1 VRLPETFA
9 ARIAVAFSLVVAA
22 LFVAGAWF
30 TERHTLEFHEEEVAR
45 RLDAVAGALEQNS
58 IAALSD
64 PERVAEFAKQVAP
77 IATETSLRFTLIRRD
92 GEVVHDTERAP
103 PLASHGDRPEFVA
116 ALANGRG
123 TSVRESATTS
133 QPTFYLARRLGDPS
147 KPIGALRIGASL
159 AYLDGEVSRLER
171 ALYGGALAVVLLGIL
186 FAVTLSRLLARPLE
200 AIAIEATAVANG
212 EESGIIRVGGPRE
225 VRRLADAINAM
236 AGEMKSRLASIESAR
251 AEMASILESLRE
263 GVVAVARDER
273 LLRMNSAAAGLLG
286 LEQPLLPGQQLWRAV
301 RFPELET
308 ALRRVIA
315 EGTAN
320 QPADATS
327 PRGDGTV
334 LSVAVTPLADGRGAV
349 AILSDVTAIR
359 RLEKVRSD
367 FVANVS
373 HEMRTPLAII
383 MGALETLVDPTLED
397 SDRSRFLEMAQVN
410 ADRMKNIVD
419 DLLELSR
426 IEAEGEEMALAPVDV
441 EQPVRS
447 AAKALQLAADSKR
460 IRLVVEPPSRS
471 PIIVDGHAKRLEQVF
486 TNLIDNAIKYTPD
499 GGTVIVRVMPRETD
513 VTIEVED
520 TGIGIPTHSLQRV
533 FERFYRVDKGR
544 SRQMGGTGLGL
555 AIVKHATRAH
565 GGRVSVRSEEGR
577 GTTFSVTL
585 PLSQSPPLAN
595 GQRPGD

>member
-1 VRLPETFA
+1 
-9 ARIAVAFSLVVAA
+9 
-22 LFVAGAWF
+22 
-30 TERHTLEFHEEEVAR
+30 
-45 RLDAVAGALEQNS
+45 
-58 IAALSD
+58 
-64 PERVAEFAKQVAP
+64 
-77 IATETSLRFTLIRRD
+77 
-92 GEVVHDTERAP
+92 
-103 PLASHGDRPEFVA
+103 
-116 ALANGRG
+116 
-123 TSVRESATTS
+123 
-133 QPTFYLARRLGDPS
+133 
-147 KPIGALRIGASL
+147 
-159 AYLDGEVSRLER
+159 
-171 ALYGGALAVVLLGIL
+171 
-186 FAVTLSRLLARPLE
+186 
-200 AIAIEATAVANG
+200 
-212 EESGIIRVGGPRE
+212 
-225 VRRLADAINAM
+225 
-236 AGEMKSRLASIESAR
+236 
-251 AEMASILESLRE
+251 
-263 GVVAVARDER
+263 
-273 LLRMNSAAAGLLG
+273 
-286 LEQPLLPGQQLWRAV
+286 
-301 RFPELET
+301 
-308 ALRRVIA
+308 
-315 EGTAN
+315 
-320 QPADATS
+320 
-327 PRGDGTV
+327 
-334 LSVAVTPLADGRGAV
+334 
-349 AILSDVTAIR
+349 
-359 RLEKVRSD
+359 
-367 FVANVS
+367 
-373 HEMRTPLAII
+373 

-499 GGTVIVRVMPRETD
+499 GGT
-513 VTIEVED
+513 EVED